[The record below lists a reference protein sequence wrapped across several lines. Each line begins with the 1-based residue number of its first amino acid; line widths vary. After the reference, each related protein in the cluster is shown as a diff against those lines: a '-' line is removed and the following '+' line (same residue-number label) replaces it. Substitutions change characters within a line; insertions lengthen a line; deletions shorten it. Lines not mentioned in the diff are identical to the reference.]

1 MALTKAH
8 NRMIEGAVYNVLDF
22 GADPTG
28 GTDSSPAF
36 QAAIDAA
43 VANAVTIFSW
53 SSSNIPLVRIPAG
66 KYTIS
71 TAMVVKSSVSIV
83 GDGMSS
89 TYITATGTAIDGSA
103 NSVSNETSFG
113 HVISGMTIYGNGTGS
128 GILATGWIRNC
139 KIADM
144 FIHGFNYGIN
154 LTQCWTIMIQ
164 NCYLNQ
170 AGISNIALEESGQG
184 NIDNCRID
192 DAQQYGIYLNNTE
205 TFSITNTSIQRGR
218 IHGILANPQAG
229 GETILNINNC
239 FFERNGENSVNDGND
254 VCSNFDHTTLIG
266 CFTTQPQGT
275 GTVAFASTKNMTAIN
290 NTTRYGSGRIG
301 FKCSDKLVAIGNK
314 SDSTTFVEGIVA
326 GGFRASNSGDFG
338 LDDDNIYNVGPTV
351 LGSTAF
357 VGGQTNK
364 YRTESF
370 VNRQQYPDNTTVTLR
385 IAINA
390 GNDTDPLCAFKLS
403 VIAGHPIYP
412 STPITAE
419 YVCVMESDTPAV
431 TFVKHAGDTLT
442 FNTTNVTAAGG
453 SFDVTFTMPNVTT
466 GTSVDGHVLVNLD
479 GSGWESLTF
488 A

>member
-1 MALTKAH
+1 MALTKAN
-8 NRMIEGAVYNVLDF
+8 NRMIDGAVYNVLDF

-28 GTDSSPAF
+28 VADSAAAF

-43 VANAVTIFSW
+43 VANAETIFSW

-89 TYITATGTAIDGSA
+89 TYITATGTAIDGSS
-103 NSVSNETSFG
+103 NSVSDDTSFG
-113 HVISGMTIYGNGTGS
+113 HVISGMTLYGNGTGS
-128 GILATGWIRNC
+128 GIIATGWIRNC
-139 KIADM
+139 KITDM
-144 FIHGFNYGIN
+144 FIQGFNYGIN
-154 LTQCWTIMIQ
+154 LTDSWTIMIQ
-164 NCYLNQ
+164 NCYLNT
-170 AGISNIALEESGQG
+170 AGTSNITLESSGQG

-192 DAQQYGIYLNNTE
+192 DAQEYGIYLNDTE
-205 TFSITNTSIQRGR
+205 TFSITNTSVQRAR
-218 IHGILANPQAG
+218 LHGILGNPQTG
-229 GETILNINNC
+229 GECILNINNC

-254 VCSNFDHTTLIG
+254 VRSTFDHTTLIG
-266 CFTTQPQGT
+266 CFTTQPQGST
-275 GTVAFASTKNMTAIN
+275 PVAFFSSKNMTAIN
-290 NTTRYGSGRIG
+290 NTTRYGSGGVG

-338 LDDDNIYNVGPTV
+338 SDDDNIYNVGPTV
-351 LGSTAF
+351 LGTSAF
-357 VGGQTNK
+357 VEDKTNK

-370 VNRQQYPDNTTVTLR
+370 INRQQYADNTTVTLR

-390 GNDTDPLCAFKLS
+390 GNDTEPLCAFKLS
-403 VIAGHPIYP
+403 VIAAHPVYP
-412 STPITAE
+412 STPITSE
-419 YVCVMESDTPAV
+419 YVCVMESDTPDV

-442 FNTTNVTAAGG
+442 FDKTNVTAAGG
-453 SFDVTFTMPNVTT
+453 SFDVTFTMPNVTP
-466 GTSVDGHVLVNLD
+466 GTLIDGHVLVNLD

-488 A
+488 V

>member
-1 MALTKAH
+1 MALTKAN
-8 NRMIEGAVYNVLDF
+8 NRMIDGAVYNVLDY

-28 GTDSSPAF
+28 VADSAAAF

-43 VANAVTIFSW
+43 VANAETIFSW
-53 SSSNIPLVRIPAG
+53 SSSSIPLVRIPAG

-103 NSVSNETSFG
+103 NSVSNDTSFG
-113 HVISGMTIYGNGTGS
+113 HVISGMTLYGDGTGS

-139 KIADM
+139 RISDM
-144 FIHGFNYGIN
+144 FIQGFNYNIN
-154 LTQCWTIMIQ
+154 LTSSWTIFIE
-164 NCYLNQ
+164 NCFLNG
-170 AGISNIALEESGQG
+170 AADSNIKLDQVGQS

-192 DAQQYGIYLNNTE
+192 DAINYGIQIDNTE
-205 TFSITNTSIQRGR
+205 SISITNSSIQRGR
-218 IHGILANPQAG
+218 VHGILANPSAG
-229 GETILNINNC
+229 GEAILNINNC

-254 VCSNFDHTTLIG
+254 VRSTFDHTTLVG
-266 CFTTQPQGT
+266 CFSTQPQGT
-275 GTVAFASTKNMTAIN
+275 GTTAFASTKNMTAIN
-290 NTTRYGSGRIG
+290 NTTRYGSGRVG

-314 SDSTTFVEGIVA
+314 SDSTTFVDGIVA

-338 LDDDNIYNVGPTV
+338 GDDDNVYNVGPAII
-351 LGSTAF
+351 GSTAF
-357 VGGQTNK
+357 FDGVTNK

-370 VNRQQYPDNTTVTLR
+370 INRQQYADNTTVTLR

-390 GNDTDPLCAFKLS
+390 GSNTEPLCAFKLS
-403 VIAGHPIYP
+403 VIAAHPIFP
-412 STPITAE
+412 STPITSE
-419 YVCVMESDTPAV
+419 YVCVMESDTPDV

-442 FNTTNVTAAGG
+442 FDKTNVTASGG
-453 SFDVTFTMPNVTT
+453 SFDVTFTMPNVIPA
-466 GTSVDGHVLVNLD
+466 TSVDGHVLVKLD

-488 A
+488 I

>member
-1 MALTKAH
+1 MALTKAN
-8 NRMIEGAVYNVLDF
+8 NRMIDGAVYNVLDF

-28 GTDSSPAF
+28 VADSAAAF

-43 VANAVTIFSW
+43 VANAETIFSW

-71 TAMVVKSSVSIV
+71 TAMIPKSSVSIV

-89 TYITATGTAIDGSA
+89 TYITATGTAIDASA
-103 NSVSNETSFG
+103 NSVSDDTSFG
-113 HVISGMTIYGNGTGS
+113 HVISGMTLYGDGTGI
-128 GILATGWIRNC
+128 GINARGWIRNC
-139 KIADM
+139 RISDM
-144 FIHGFNYGIN
+144 FIQGFGSN
-154 LTQCWTIMIQ
+154 LLMYQCWTIMIE
-164 NCYLNQ
+164 NSYFNG
-170 AGISNIALEESGQG
+170 AGVSNIILNECGQG

-192 DAQQYGIYLNNTE
+192 DAQQYGIYFNNTE
-205 TFSITNTSIQRGR
+205 SFSITNTSIQRGR
-218 IHGILANPQAG
+218 IHGILANPAAG
-229 GETILNINNC
+229 GECILNINNC

-254 VCSNFDHTTLIG
+254 VRSLFDHTTLIG
-266 CFTTQPQGT
+266 CFATQPQGT
-275 GTVAFASTKNMTAIN
+275 GTTAFVSTKNMTAIN

-301 FKCSDKLVAIGNK
+301 FRCGDKLVAIGNK

-338 LDDDNIYNVGPTV
+338 GDDDNIYNVGPTV
-351 LGSTAF
+351 LGTSAF
-357 VGGQTNK
+357 VEGKTNK

-370 VNRQQYPDNTTVTLR
+370 INRQQYPDNTTVTLR

-390 GNDTDPLCAFKLS
+390 GNDTEPLCAFKLS
-403 VIAGHPIYP
+403 VIAAHPIYP
-412 STPITAE
+412 STPITSE
-419 YVCVMESDTPAV
+419 YVCVMESDTPDV

-442 FNTTNVTAAGG
+442 FDKTNVTAAGG
-453 SFDVTFTMPNVTT
+453 SFDVTFTMPNVTA

-488 A
+488 V